1 MIYFFGDAIR
11 GQRLAKIVERC
22 GININMCIVTRVQ
35 EMTDIDPGTMPLL
48 AILDDFPDSETARSA
63 FYFLR
68 RNPEVR
74 FIALNDSP
82 NAMKFLQVHA
92 LSFIMIISRD
102 PGPTELVRAIA
113 EMTAS
118 RCKITAPNRPRAGT
132 DFPSDRS
139 VSMDPRAIRC
149 TACC

>member
-1 MIYFFGDAIR
+1 MIYFIGDANR
-11 GQRLAKIVERC
+11 GQRLAQIFERC
-22 GININMCIVTRVQ
+22 GITINMCIVTTVQ
-35 EMTDIDPGTMPLL
+35 EMAGNDPDNMPLL

-68 RNPEVR
+68 RNPEIR
-74 FIALNDSP
+74 FIALNDAP

-102 PGPTELVRAIA
+102 PDPTELVRAIA

-118 RCKITAPNRPRAGT
+118 RCKMTTPNRPRAGA
-132 DFPSDRS
+132 DCPSDRG